1 MASKYMNLVGKI
13 YNKHR
18 NEGAIGR
25 SYLLNRK
32 KILEIYENKEK
43 EILQGIE
50 HFLLNLYQSMHYS
63 IFFDTKSMQ
72 DLKYISSRLSKSL
85 NPESEL
91 KTREEIR
98 LIHKKLNIS
107 YADFCEFV
115 NGLVNDIR
123 TIAQL
128 HDWQVDVISDRLKS
142 FEKEIVKE

>member
-1 MASKYMNLVGKI
+1 
-13 YNKHR
+13 
-18 NEGAIGR
+18 
-25 SYLLNRK
+25 
-32 KILEIYENKEK
+32 
-43 EILQGIE
+43 
-50 HFLLNLYQSMHYS
+50 MHYS